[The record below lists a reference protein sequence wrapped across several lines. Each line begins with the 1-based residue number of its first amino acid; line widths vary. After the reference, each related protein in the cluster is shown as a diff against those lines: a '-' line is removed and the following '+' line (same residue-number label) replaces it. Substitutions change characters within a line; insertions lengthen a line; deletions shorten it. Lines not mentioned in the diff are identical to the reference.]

1 MEIDAETYRAIDSYQ
16 AQGPGQVSFKAGELI
31 TVLDKME
38 DGDESDACS
47 YMATEGYTAENEDEV
62 TFPKN
67 AVLTVTWRSMDGW
80 WKATY
85 NGHTGLVPSSH
96 LAPFEGQQDDA
107 AVIHQE
113 ELALKQRYKQPPRR
127 KTILKS
133 LRKVD
138 RIPVGAQSPLPE
150 ESRAISPPSDI
161 FRARSPLPDAHKSR
175 AKSRL
180 PDNPRARRLS
190 SALPDEHRASSP
202 PLDQSSARLLLPD
215 TSRSNSA
222 LHAETSWAR
231 SSSTLPDKSRARRLS
246 SALPDEHRAS
256 SPMLDQPSAKSLLP
270 DISGTRLSSTLPDT
284 SRAMSPQPDQYRARS
299 PSLCQQPDLEVTIT
313 PNTADMTSINT
324 DAPENAQTG
333 SELPR
338 QHQLQLSRPC
348 LQSGHITSPES
359 VLDLDTSNAP
369 PQQKPQDETAPEY
382 SKELCNLLSS
392 QGADY
397 APRYP
402 SSAGHKSPSSE
413 IDITLIP
420 SSVIPSPPATDD
432 SIPLLPQTNLT
443 TSEKDTVV
451 DPDMN
456 IQQVAG
462 FIVKFVLASDDPEL
476 RAALKRIVNN
486 DPNISRR
493 L

>member
-1 MEIDAETYRAIDSYQ
+1 
-16 AQGPGQVSFKAGELI
+16 
-31 TVLDKME
+31 ME
-38 DGDESDACS
+38 DGWWFVSKEKTEGWAPSSYLEPSSGSDAQNSIPTQGDESDACS

-96 LAPFEGQQDDA
+96 LAPFEGQKDDA

-113 ELALKQRYKQPPRR
+113 ELALKQSYKQPPRR

-133 LRKVD
+133 LRKVG
-138 RIPVGAQSPLPE
+138 RISVGAQSPLPE
-150 ESRAISPPSDI
+150 ESREVSPPSDI
-161 FRARSPLPDAHKSR
+161 SRARSPLPDTHKSR

-180 PDNPRARRLS
+180 PDNPRAKRLS
-190 SALPDEHRASSP
+190 SILPDEQMASSP
-202 PLDQSSARLLLPD
+202 TLDQSSARLLLPD
-215 TSRSNSA
+215 TSRASSSSA
-222 LHAETSWAR
+222 LPDTSR
-231 SSSTLPDKSRARRLS
+231 GKSNSTLPDKSRARRLS

-270 DISGTRLSSTLPDT
+270 DTFRTRSSSTLPDT
-284 SRAMSPQPDQYRARS
+284 SRTISPQPDQYRAKS
-299 PSLCQQPDLEVTIT
+299 PLLCQQPDFEVTIS

-324 DAPENAQTG
+324 DVPENAQTG

-338 QHQLQLSRPC
+338 QHQLQLSRPF
-348 LQSGHITSPES
+348 LQSGHITSPKRMF
-359 VLDLDTSNAP
+359 DLDTSNAS

-382 SKELCNLLSS
+382 NKELCNLLSS

-402 SSAGHKSPSSE
+402 SSESPSSE

-420 SSVIPSPPATDD
+420 SSIIPSPPATDD

-443 TSEKDTVV
+443 TSEKDAVV

-476 RAALKRIVNN
+476 RAALKRIVNS

>member
-1 MEIDAETYRAIDSYQ
+1 MEIDAETYRAIDSYE
-16 AQGPGQVSFKAGELI
+16 AQGPGQVSFKAGEVI

-47 YMATEGYTAENEDEV
+47 YMATEGYTAKNEDEV

-113 ELALKQRYKQPPRR
+113 ELALKQSYKQPPRR
-127 KTILKS
+127 NTILKS
-133 LRKVD
+133 LKKEGS
-138 RIPVGAQSPLPE
+138 IPVGAQSPLPE

-161 FRARSPLPDAHKSR
+161 SRARSP
-175 AKSRL
+175 L

-190 SALPDEHRASSP
+190 SILPDEHRASSP
-202 PLDQSSARLLLPD
+202 TLDQSSARLLLPD
-215 TSRSNSA
+215 TSRARSNSA
-222 LHAETSWAR
+222 
-231 SSSTLPDKSRARRLS
+231 
-246 SALPDEHRAS
+246 
-256 SPMLDQPSAKSLLP
+256 
-270 DISGTRLSSTLPDT
+270 LPDT
-284 SRAMSPQPDQYRARS
+284 SRTMSPQPDQYRARS

-313 PNTADMTSINT
+313 PKTADMTSIDT
-324 DAPENAQTG
+324 DASENAQTG

-338 QHQLQLSRPC
+338 QHQLQFSQPC
-348 LQSGHITSPES
+348 LPSEHITSPES
-359 VLDLDTSNAP
+359 MFDLDTSNAS
-369 PQQKPQDETAPEY
+369 PQQKPQKEIAPEY
-382 SKELCNLLSS
+382 SKELCNLLPS
-392 QGADY
+392 QSADY
-397 APRYP
+397 AP
-402 SSAGHKSPSSE
+402 SSTLPDGHKSPSSV
-413 IDITLIP
+413 IDILLIP

-443 TSEKDTVV
+443 TSEKDTVI

-476 RAALKRIVNN
+476 RAALKRIVNS